1 MDEWG
6 ANVSRNILINKVM
19 EVQMGQIDSEIDR
32 LKTG

>member
-6 ANVSRNILINKVM
+6 ANVSCNILINKVM